1 MAFLPIQRYVNINII
16 FRIVVSRRMPIF
28 MPSLRTHTATSLAFV
43 SIALASAH
51 INAHAGEY
59 EFLAPPQVN
68 LNRVYR
74 IDKTTGEVIACQYAL
89 NDGKTDIEPGAFGVT
104 LCYRSGEGAGRQE
117 PGEYGLVAS
126 RHEQES
132 GVWRVDYRNGSVSVC
147 YVYYPKPVPG
157 QASAPEGVVVC
168 TPANK

>member
-1 MAFLPIQRYVNINII
+1 MESSMLQKSSARQKF
-16 FRIVVSRRMPIF
+16 SRLF
-28 MPSLRTHTATSLAFV
+28 
-43 SIALASAH
+43 IALALISSAL
-51 INAHAGEY
+51 ATPSFAGNY

-74 IDKTTGEVIACQYAL
+74 IDKTTGEVVACQYAL

-104 LCYRSGEGAGRQE
+104 LCYRSGEGAGKQE

-132 GVWRVDYRNGSVSVC
+132 GVWRVDYRTGSVSVC
-147 YVYYPKPVPG
+147 YVYYPKPAPG
-157 QASAPEGVVVC
+157 QTSAPDGVVVC
-168 TPANK
+168 TPAGK